1 MLRTNGFGQT
11 APSAAEIDWAREV
24 LAASLAANQP
34 AKQTFG
40 DVLSAVAARDLLKRV
55 KRHRDDMLVAVASA
69 DAGEDVPGRCGIS
82 A

>member
-34 AKQTFG
+34 AKQTC